1 MLGLKGVERLECSFD
16 DLEKRVPWFVEGIR
30 NRIIIVED
38 AVVGL
43 EQGKLLWARGIW
55 KGGIWKNGIWSNG
68 TWERGTWKSGWWN
81 NGTWLGGWWYKG
93 TWNNGTWVTGKD
105 FKGITHVYAPNTWN
119 TPAEKSTN
127 GKILVITDQGSLDR
141 KAKVEDMINNTYVV
155 KVPDTVE
162 KWEISRKMTT
172 LERTRKDVSCLVS
185 INESDIISWEEFVE
199 LTKTKEETLKEKI
212 IAELKNSSLSIDDLI
227 EKIKSL

>member
-1 MLGLKGVERLECSFD
+1 MLGLRRKIMLGLKGVERLECSFD

-105 FKGITHVYAPNTWN
+105 FKGITHVYAPNTW
-119 TPAEKSTN
+119 
-127 GKILVITDQGSLDR
+127 
-141 KAKVEDMINNTYVV
+141 
-155 KVPDTVE
+155 
-162 KWEISRKMTT
+162 
-172 LERTRKDVSCLVS
+172 
-185 INESDIISWEEFVE
+185 
-199 LTKTKEETLKEKI
+199 KI
-212 IAELKNSSLSIDDLI
+212 IKYEDKLSFKKKVISELETFI